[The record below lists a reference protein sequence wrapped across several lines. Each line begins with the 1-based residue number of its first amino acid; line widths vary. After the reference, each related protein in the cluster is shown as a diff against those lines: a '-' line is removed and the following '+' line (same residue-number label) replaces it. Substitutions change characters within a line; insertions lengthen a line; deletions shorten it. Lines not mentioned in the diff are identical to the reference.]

1 MGERLPLA
9 LQQIHALVGKMA
21 DQRGGGAVVAKQD
34 FPYGDGRGGGEDVG
48 DEHGGADAA
57 ARRGSA
63 SENAGEDEGEEHG
76 NGRADQRKRD
86 GVPQRGAKHRI
97 LQHSCDVRKA
107 GELRRERIA
116 SHGIG

>member
-1 MGERLPLA
+1 MDELHGRKQEHGEEADIAPNVQENDGEHLPLA

-86 GVPQRGAKHRI
+86 GVP
-97 LQHSCDVRKA
+97 
-107 GELRRERIA
+107 
-116 SHGIG
+116 